1 MLTFFNFKYPL
12 NMPKVRNEKC
22 HVIADGGCMSENNLP
37 DQEKKPDDDEPIL
50 ELTEAINEASE
61 DAGKPTDHAEDPLA
75 ATIEL
80 EESFDDHL
88 DIDHVED
95 DFVDS
100 LGIEIGTEDDE
111 DEYGAEPEE
120 TAMEPADTISA
131 EGIDISGEQL
141 DAALERVIKNMF
153 YDKIDSLLGEVIEK
167 TVFKEIELLK
177 KILTEEVSGDGK

>member
-1 MLTFFNFKYPL
+1 
-12 NMPKVRNEKC
+12 MPKVRNEKC
-22 HVIADGGCMSENNLP
+22 HVIADGGYMSENNLP

-80 EESFDDHL
+80 EESFDDDL

-100 LGIEIGTEDDE
+100 LGMEIDTEDDE

-120 TAMEPADTISA
+120 TVSA
-131 EGIDISGEQL
+131 EGIDISGGQL

>member
-1 MLTFFNFKYPL
+1 
-12 NMPKVRNEKC
+12 
-22 HVIADGGCMSENNLP
+22 MSENNQP

-50 ELTEAINEASE
+50 ELTEA
-61 DAGKPTDHAEDPLA
+61 
-75 ATIEL
+75 TIEL
-80 EESFDDHL
+80 EESFDDDL

-100 LGIEIGTEDDE
+100 LGMEIDTVDDE
-111 DEYGAEPEE
+111 DEYRAEPEE
-120 TAMEPADTISA
+120 TAMEPADTVSA

-153 YDKIDSLLGEVIEK
+153 YDKIDGLLGEVIEK